1 MRNLQMILS
10 SLEPLDSW
18 KSIMK
23 MLNPNERMKD
33 KKLKTDETEQGK
45 SFINL
50 VQSSRSLIVPEH
62 KPSISLA
69 TSNIKK
75 YN

>member
-1 MRNLQMILS
+1 MILS

-33 KKLKTDETEQGK
+33 KKLKTDETE
-45 SFINL
+45 
-50 VQSSRSLIVPEH
+50 
-62 KPSISLA
+62 
-69 TSNIKK
+69 
-75 YN
+75 